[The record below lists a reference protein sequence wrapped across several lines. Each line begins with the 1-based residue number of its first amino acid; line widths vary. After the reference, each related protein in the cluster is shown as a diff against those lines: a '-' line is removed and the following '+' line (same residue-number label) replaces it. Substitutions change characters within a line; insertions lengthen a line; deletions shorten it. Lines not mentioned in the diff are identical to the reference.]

1 MKDNKQLAF
10 LVLRIGIGV
19 LFVVFG
25 IQKIMGGP
33 AVWEFLGG
41 TLKRA
46 GISQWPVFRGFM
58 AALAELLGG
67 IALITGFFIRPAGI
81 ALLFT
86 MVIASLFKISSGA
99 PFANVAFPLSMIVV
113 FAACIAGGK
122 NILGF
127 WDFEILGF

>member
-1 MKDNKQLAF
+1 M
-10 LVLRIGIGV
+10 
-19 LFVVFG
+19 
-25 IQKIMGGP
+25 
-33 AVWEFLGG
+33 WEFLGG

-99 PFANVAFPLSMIVV
+99 PSRTSRFRCL
-113 FAACIAGGK
+113 
-122 NILGF
+122 
-127 WDFEILGF
+127 